1 MICILPLPC
10 GFAAHPCAAVG
21 CGSSR
26 VAASGGQGGPGG
38 LRFPPRPSLDSPLPL
53 ETPPLRYGAVAAG
66 AGRCAAGAGAISAWR
81 RISAVVWEAAGAGRC
96 AAGAGSISALRR
108 INAVDLEAAGAGR
121 CAAGAGMIAALRRMS
136 AVVWVA
142 AGAGRCAAGAGMIS
156 ALRLRAVPPRRE
168 RERARR
174 PSRALIEPGGVYA
187 GFAAISSE
195 GSLPPGEE
203 IASLQIRRPRPSGAG
218 ESV

>member
-1 MICILPLPC
+1 MRS
-10 GFAAHPCAAVG
+10 AAALRAVRRRSCAAVG

-53 ETPPLRYGAVAAG
+53 ETPPLRYGEVAA
-66 AGRCAAGAGAISAWR
+66 R
-81 RISAVVWEAAGAGRC
+81 AGRC
-96 AAGAGSISALRR
+96 AAGAGSIGSFAADKLRCFGDGEGWPLR
-108 INAVDLEAAGAGR
+108 GGR
-121 CAAGAGMIAALRRMS
+121 GDDSG
-136 AVVWVA
+136 VA
-142 AGAGRCAAGAGMIS
+142 AARRS
-156 ALRLRAVPPRRE
+156 SPRE

-174 PSRALIEPGGVYA
+174 PSRASIEPGGVYA